1 MHARR
6 GFGRALLT
14 SRREAEQEERKAGK
28 GESEKGKK
36 GKERYEYVMKKRE
49 RVRGVRF
56 AACDGHE
63 FLDGRQIIAL
73 RLALQSREMRGDLI
87 DVIDLLSSLH

>member
-1 MHARR
+1 M
-6 GFGRALLT
+6 
-14 SRREAEQEERKAGK
+14 
-28 GESEKGKK
+28 
-36 GKERYEYVMKKRE
+36 
-49 RVRGVRF
+49 RGVRF